1 MASLNCERLVLT
13 APRCLAWQCEEL
25 PPLGPRDVLV
35 RTQAAAISLGSE
47 LPVYLGTARASR
59 PIAYPRG
66 VGYESLGVVKVCG
79 AAVARVRR
87 GERVVA
93 FFGHRTH
100 AVVPESRVIVVP
112 DGLSDALAILSILTC
127 DAAKGVRKLAPRPE
141 EPALITG
148 AGEMGLLTLFL
159 LRAYGVAWVDVVEPL
174 PERHAL
180 ARALGAR
187 RVWHPEELAAE
198 GEAYAVAF
206 ECSSRNAAFTLLQRQ
221 MRREGRICVTADGNL
236 EPLAL
241 TSAFHERE
249 LQLVGTSDGWDYHAH
264 ATWFF
269 ATAPRYADDLER
281 LFELRITR
289 DALISTVSRLA
300 AGELRPVKVLVSY

>member
-1 MASLNCERLVLT
+1 M
-13 APRCLAWQCEEL
+13 Q
-25 PPLGPRDVLV
+25 
-35 RTQAAAISLGSE
+35 
-47 LPVYLGTARASR
+47 
-59 PIAYPRG
+59 
-66 VGYESLGVVKVCG
+66 
-79 AAVARVRR
+79 
-87 GERVVA
+87 
-93 FFGHRTH
+93 
-100 AVVPESRVIVVP
+100 
-112 DGLSDALAILSILTC
+112 
-127 DAAKGVRKLAPRPE
+127 
-141 EPALITG
+141 
-148 AGEMGLLTLFL
+148 
-159 LRAYGVAWVDVVEPL
+159 
-174 PERHAL
+174 
-180 ARALGAR
+180 
-187 RVWHPEELAAE
+187 
-198 GEAYAVAF
+198 
-206 ECSSRNAAFTLLQRQ
+206 RNAAFTLLQRQ